1 MIRLGGL
8 RKSRGGEINLNVMSQ
23 FHRRDLLSVRSLKS
37 VVIEICLWNWLIN
50 ELQSSGTR
58 LGAKQTRSNIIKL
71 VFIVKKLQVCLISV
85 HWHHHLQVTLKPQ
98 DLKRFETTLTVFLLP
113 GATAAP
119 FLSLTHRTQCETMLC
134 CVHYLVNVNASLSA
148 LLTLIVHL
156 LWFSW

>member
-1 MIRLGGL
+1 MWWV
-8 RKSRGGEINLNVMSQ
+8 SFTDVTYC
-23 FHRRDLLSVRSLKS
+23 LSGVYFCLKS
-37 VVIEICLWNWLIN
+37 VVVEICLWNRLIN
-50 ELQSSGTR
+50 ELQSSGSR

-71 VFIVKKLQVCLISV
+71 VFIVKKQLQVCLISA
-85 HWHHHLQVTLKPQ
+85 HWHRHLQVKLKPQ

-113 GATAAP
+113 GATVAP

-156 LWFSW
+156 LLGFSW